1 MQVERQVLFWLLAA
15 VGVIFLIGLLQ
26 EILLPFVAG
35 MVIAYMFNPLADRLE
50 RLGFNRILAS
60 ALIVVLAAA
69 AFVTALV
76 FLVPLV
82 FSQAQQFAAA
92 LPGELQRLET
102 LLEAW
107 ARDQFGDNYPQ
118 LQNSISKAVN
128 SVSENWESLAGWLAA
143 SLWSQGAAVF

>member
-82 FSQAQQFAAA
+82 FAQAQQFAAA
-92 LPGELQRLET
+92 LPG
-102 LLEAW
+102 
-107 ARDQFGDNYPQ
+107 G
-118 LQNSISKAVN
+118 I
-128 SVSENWESLAGWLAA
+128 AA
-143 SLWSQGAAVF
+143 A